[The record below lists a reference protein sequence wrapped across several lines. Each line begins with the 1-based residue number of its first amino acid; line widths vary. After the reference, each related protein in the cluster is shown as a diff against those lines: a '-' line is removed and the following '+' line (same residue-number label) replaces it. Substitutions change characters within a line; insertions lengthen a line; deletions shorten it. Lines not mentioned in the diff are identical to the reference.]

1 MCVSSE
7 TCASCAYLVI
17 EQALLL
23 KTVTRLQ
30 HLINTII
37 KWGGGGGRE
46 CAKKGRLI
54 VN

>member
-7 TCASCAYLVI
+7 TCANCAYLVI

-37 KWGGGGGRE
+37 KWGGGGE